1 MGSHGEHG
9 EVGRCQRIRE
19 QPSTDSRPAPAPH
32 AHVRVGTPPQI
43 QRARQ
48 YPENPLLAY
57 G

>member
-1 MGSHGEHG
+1 MSADT
-9 EVGRCQRIRE
+9 RAALQ
-19 QPSTDSRPAPAPH
+19 QPSTDSRPAPRPH